1 MLCVVCTCLMLCSCQ
16 RGRSPAVKAYDA
28 ALSARK
34 ETQTKSVLL
43 YEAGMK
49 ARSESKAEEAIRYM
63 REAVE
68 VDPQHAQAWMVLG
81 VLEYKR
87 KNVFEAA
94 RAFHRAGRIAPTRY
108 EPHFNLGTI
117 FEAVGYYEQAIEEYE
132 IALKL
137 SPNEVEV
144 MENLARCYF
153 HNDTNLE
160 KARKLARGALR
171 HELRPEWKHWL
182 EMRTYKTSSTDD
194 ESNRSINDSAQKGTL
209 RNDNRKTEK

>member
-1 MLCVVCTCLMLCSCQ
+1 MISKRIYVMLCVMCVSFMLCSCQ
-16 RGRSPAVKAYDA
+16 RGRSPALKAYNA

-34 ETQTKSVLL
+34 ETQTKSMQL

-49 ARSESKAEEAIRYM
+49 AHSESKAEEAIQYM
-63 REAVE
+63 QEAVE
-68 VDPQHAQAWMVLG
+68 VDSQHPQAWMTLG

-87 KNVFEAA
+87 GNIFEAA
-94 RAFHRAGRIAPTRY
+94 RAFHRAGRIEPARY

-153 HNDTNLE
+153 RNDTNLE
-160 KARKLARGALR
+160 KARKLVRCALR
-171 HELRPEWKHWL
+171 HELRPEWRRWL
-182 EMRTYKTSSTDD
+182 EMRIDKTSSMSK
-194 ESNRSINDSAQKGTL
+194 ESN
-209 RNDNRKTEK
+209 

>member
-1 MLCVVCTCLMLCSCQ
+1 MISRRICVILCVVCASLIPCSCQ
-16 RGRSPAVKAYDA
+16 RGRSPALKAYNA
-28 ALSARK
+28 ALSARN
-34 ETQTKSVLL
+34 ETQAKSMQL
-43 YEAGMK
+43 YQEGMK
-49 ARSESKAEEAIRYM
+49 AHSESKAEEAIQYM

-68 VDPQHAQAWMVLG
+68 ADSQNAQAWMTLG

-87 KNVFEAA
+87 GNVFEAA
-94 RAFHRAGRIAPTRY
+94 RAFHRTGRIAPTRY

-153 HNDTNLE
+153 RNDTNLE
-160 KARKLARGALR
+160 KARKLVRCALR
-171 HELRPEWKHWL
+171 HELRPEWQRWL
-182 EMRTYKTSSTDD
+182 EMRIDKTSLMGK
-194 ESNRSINDSAQKGTL
+194 ESN
-209 RNDNRKTEK
+209 